1 MPEKK
6 RRSPARLL
14 APIALVAFAV
24 ALLLVLGGS
33 EAGNGD
39 DGGNGGSADSTE
51 QTTSETATE
60 TSPDAAEQPRRRMYT
75 VKAGDN
81 LDLIAEKTEVPVET
95 LQELNPEVDPQ
106 ALVIGQKIKLRE

>member
-39 DGGNGGSADSTE
+39 DGGNGGTDSTE
-51 QTTSETATE
+51 ATTDETATE
-60 TSPDAAEQPRRRMYT
+60 TSPDEAERPRRRNYT

-81 LDLIAEKTEVPVET
+81 LDLIAEKTGVPVET
-95 LQELNPEVDPQ
+95 LQEINPEVDPQ
-106 ALVIGQKIKLRE
+106 ALVIGQTIKLRE

>member
-33 EAGNGD
+33 GAGEGD
-39 DGGNGGSADSTE
+39 DGGNGGGTDSTE
-51 QTTSETATE
+51 PTVSETATE
-60 TSPDAAEQPRRRMYT
+60 TSPDEAEQPRRRRYT

-81 LDLIAEKTEVPVET
+81 LDLIAEKTGVPVET
-95 LQELNPEVDPQ
+95 LQEINPEVDPQ
-106 ALVIGQKIKLRE
+106 ALVIGQTIQLRE

>member
-1 MPEKK
+1 MPDNP

-33 EAGNGD
+33 ETGNGD
-39 DGGNGGSADSTE
+39 DGGNGGSTGSTE
-51 QTTSETATE
+51 PTTSETATE
-60 TSPDAAEQPRRRMYT
+60 TSPDEAERPRRRNYV

-81 LDLIAEKTEVPVET
+81 LDLIAETTGVPVET
-95 LQELNPEVDPQ
+95 LQEINPEVDPQ
-106 ALVIGQKIKLRE
+106 ALVIGQTIKLRE

>member
-33 EAGNGD
+33 EAGNDD
-39 DGGNGGSADSTE
+39 DGGNGGIDSTE
-51 QTTSETATE
+51 ATTGETATE
-60 TSPDAAEQPRRRMYT
+60 TSPEEAEQPRRRMYT

-81 LDLIAEKTEVPVET
+81 LDLIADKTGVPVEA

-106 ALVIGQKIKLRE
+106 ALVIGQTIKLRE